1 VKKNGQTTA
10 LSRREREVAL
20 LVVEGL
26 TNREIASRI
35 FVSER
40 TVEGHVE
47 HIRNKLGCRSRAE
60 VGIWIARHPELLDRV
75 TPVMR
80 AMRPLRTRVVP
91 GQLLVGGALLAA
103 LVVASLV
110 VELVLLRAPAPAVL
124 PNTLARLDLASARF
138 VSVVAT
144 GRRPDGVALG
154 GGYAWF
160 INYDDQ
166 TLNRVDLHTD
176 TAGSAVSVGGTPTG
190 IAYGNGAVWVTLG
203 FGTTQGQSGSVV
215 RFDPGTEKAGRPIYV
230 GDGAEAIAVGPPG
243 AAGHVWVADE
253 NDDQIIAI
261 DPATSAVTLR
271 IPVGQQPS
279 AVAVGNGSVWV
290 ANTLDSTVWRL
301 DPDTGQVLARIGV
314 PDPPSALAVGPHSI
328 WVASRSASTVTEMD
342 SGGNIVGHVSVD
354 SAPSALAIVSS
365 SLWVACGAAGHI
377 VKLDAL
383 SLARIDT
390 ISVPG
395 DPEALAAD
403 ASDLWVAV
411 SPR

>member
-1 VKKNGQTTA
+1 VKTNGQTVA
-10 LSRREREVAL
+10 LSKREREVAL
-20 LVVEGL
+20 LVAEGL
-26 TNREIASRI
+26 TNREIAAII

-60 VGIWIARHPELLDRV
+60 VGIRIARHPELLDRV
-75 TPVMR
+75 APVMR
-80 AMRPLRTRVVP
+80 AMRPRRAKVVP
-91 GQLLVGGALLAA
+91 GRLLVGGALLAA
-103 LVVASLV
+103 LVAASLV
-110 VELVLLRAPAPAVL
+110 AELVLFRHPAPVVL
-124 PNTLARLDLASARF
+124 PNTLARLDVASARF

-144 GRRPDGVALG
+144 GRHPDGVALG

-166 TLNRVDLHTD
+166 TLNRVDLHSD
-176 TAGSAVSVGGTPTG
+176 TVGNAIGVGGTPTG

-215 RFDPGTEKAGRPIYV
+215 RFDPVTEEAGRPIYV
-230 GDGAEAIAVGPPG
+230 GDGAEAIAVDSRG
-243 AAGHVWVADE
+243 AAGHVWIADE
-253 NDDQIIAI
+253 NDDQVVAI

-271 IPVGQQPS
+271 IPVGQEPS
-279 AVAVGNGSVWV
+279 AVAVGDGSLWV

-301 DPDTGQVLARIGV
+301 DPDTGRVLARIGV
-314 PDPPSALAVGPHSI
+314 PDPPSALAVGPQNVWI
-328 WVASRSASTVTEMD
+328 ASRAASTVTELD
-342 SGGNIVGHVSVD
+342 AAGNIVGHVSVD
-354 SAPSALAIVSS
+354 SAPSALAIADV
-365 SLWVACGAAGHI
+365 SLWVACGTAGHL
-377 VKLDAL
+377 VKLDPQ
-383 SLARIDT
+383 SLALMDT

-395 DPEALAAD
+395 DPEALVAD